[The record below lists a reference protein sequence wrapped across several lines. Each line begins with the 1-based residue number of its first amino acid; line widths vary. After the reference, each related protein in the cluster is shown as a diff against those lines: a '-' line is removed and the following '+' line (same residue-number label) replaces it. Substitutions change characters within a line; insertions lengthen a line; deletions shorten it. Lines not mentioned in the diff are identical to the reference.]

1 MKHLSF
7 LLVLFAFTLPAQAE
21 TITFT
26 NGDRLSGTV
35 VGNTMSGI
43 RFQTNFG
50 QEVFIPYEQIADNT
64 QVISTTPQTQQTAN
78 AQPVEKEIASI
89 EPAAGPETGVKW
101 SGSVN
106 LGGNLQDGN
115 TQRNALTLDSEATA
129 RRKDDRFKVSFD
141 YNMAEEGGTQTEDEI
156 TLEGVYDYFFNP
168 KWFANSNLKFQRDKI
183 SNIDLRSEFGLG
195 LGHQVYE
202 TDDLNLQYI
211 LGLSYIREDFTT
223 PADREENIA
232 LSWSYDY
239 DQKFFDDSLTLFHN
253 HGLDIPIDETDAW
266 LFDSETGVKVPVAK
280 KLDGTLQVD
289 YDWDNNPAAGIEKDD
304 VTYKATL
311 GYSW

>member
-7 LLVLFAFTLPAQAE
+7 LLVLFALILPAKAE

-26 NGDRLSGTV
+26 NGDRLSGNV

-50 QEVFIPYEQIADNT
+50 QEVFIPYEQIADSAAP
-64 QVISTTPQTQQTAN
+64 QPEQISAVVPA
-78 AQPVEKEIASI
+78 APAPEEVASI
-89 EPAAGPETGVKW
+89 EPAAGPATGVDW

-115 TQRNALTLDSEATA
+115 TQRSAFVLDSEATA
-129 RRKDDRFKVSFD
+129 RRKDDRFKASLD
-141 YNMAEEGGTQTEDEI
+141 YNVSEEGGTNTEDEI
-156 TLEGVYDYFFNP
+156 TLEGVYDYFFSP
-168 KWFANSNLKFQRDKI
+168 EWFANSNLKFQRDKI

-195 LGHQVYE
+195 IGHQVYE
-202 TDDLNLQYI
+202 TDPLNLQYI

-223 PADREENIA
+223 PTDREENIA

-239 DQKFFDDSLTLFHN
+239 DQKFFDDNLTLFHN
-253 HGLDIPIDETDAW
+253 HGLDVPIDETDAW
-266 LFDSETGVKVPVAK
+266 LFDSETGLKVPVAQ

-289 YDWDNNPAAGIEKDD
+289 YDWDNAPAIGIEEDD
-304 VTYKATL
+304 ITYKATL